1 MKNAKKVLQNEFN
14 IPMVV
19 EINEEMDRMCNL
31 SESLIDKGREEGL
44 EEGLEKVLEEGMEK
58 GMVKGERKATLNH
71 LSKLMEKMKL
81 DAGQAFEVLGIPEAD
96 RSDYLKELQAE

>member
-44 EEGLEKVLEEGMEK
+44 EKGLEEGLEK

>member
-1 MKNAKKVLQNEFN
+1 
-14 IPMVV
+14 MVV

-31 SESLIDKGREEGL
+31 SESLIDKGREEG
-44 EEGLEKVLEEGMEK
+44 LEEGMEK

>member
-1 MKNAKKVLQNEFN
+1 
-14 IPMVV
+14 MVV

-44 EEGLEKVLEEGMEK
+44 EKGLEEGLEK